1 MFDNNMNNNFNNRP
15 LFNNYNNQEL
25 NNEGYNKD
33 SYENNSNDLPPV
45 LDEIKNLTDS
55 PISEAPTLDA
65 LGPANFIPESD
76 NNIENDPISLYE
88 KGNINLNNQSD
99 NLFNNISNNY
109 SNLTNN
115 INEYNYD
122 TKVINNENNNNLFD
136 SEFTNNSF
144 NLSKDNFNN
153 DFLNKNNNDEDF
165 NISNKGLVDT
175 YKVNES
181 NQFNNTDYGYD
192 SINVLDNNLNDSK
205 DYIINNNN
213 INNLDM
219 ENNYSIYEPSKDY
232 EINNDI
238 LISQKEEKDS
248 LSDLDIMDSYD
259 DADMLEIMDIDS
271 EDVNEKINDNKKV
284 LEENINKIKKLID
297 EIKDLGVNVSLEE
310 FDFESMYQIIIKL
323 NKD

>member
-76 NNIENDPISLYE
+76 NNIENDPIFLYE